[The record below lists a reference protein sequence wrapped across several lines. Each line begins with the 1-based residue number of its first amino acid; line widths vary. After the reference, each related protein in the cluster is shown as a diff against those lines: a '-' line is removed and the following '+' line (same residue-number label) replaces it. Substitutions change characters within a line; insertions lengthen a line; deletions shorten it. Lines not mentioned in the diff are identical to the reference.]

1 MKKLVVFTGAVV
13 AYSLLMSGCATMFS
27 GKTQKV
33 NLSSTKQYAI
43 DIDGVSYQSPS
54 IISLDKDEEDKVVT
68 IKECNKKII
77 LKREIEPTFWIN
89 ILGLGAFGSTTD
101 YASKSMWKYDQDNLQ
116 IDCN

>member
-1 MKKLVVFTGAVV
+1 MKKIVFFTGVIMV
-13 AYSLLMSGCATMFS
+13 SLLVSGCATMFS
-27 GKTQKV
+27 GKTQNINLTSSKPYKV
-33 NLSSTKQYAI
+33 
-43 DIDGVSYQSPS
+43 DINGATYNSPS
-54 IISLDKDEEDKVVT
+54 IITLDKDEEDKILT

-116 IDCN
+116 ISCD